1 MLPQDSVARAA
12 PPSRRRTRCRS
23 IEREVLCLLRQL
35 KKTANLLASMNNFP
49 RKMVIQYAQDDT
61 EAVRAMFLNLYDES
75 KDVTERILQ
84 F

>member
-1 MLPQDSVARAA
+1 
-12 PPSRRRTRCRS
+12 
-23 IEREVLCLLRQL
+23 
-35 KKTANLLASMNNFP
+35 MNNFP